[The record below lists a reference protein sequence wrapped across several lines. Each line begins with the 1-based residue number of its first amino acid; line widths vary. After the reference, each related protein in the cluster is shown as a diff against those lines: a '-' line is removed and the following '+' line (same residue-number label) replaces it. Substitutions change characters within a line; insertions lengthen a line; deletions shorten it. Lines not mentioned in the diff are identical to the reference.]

1 MIIFGLLKF
10 IYSEKATKL
19 FVLASQIIGGY
30 FSKFCGLFR
39 IYEFYV
45 LNLACFCEAPKAS
58 KIKCSYGV
66 HKFKPSRLKNI
77 HISLCFVIVSASEF
91 KTFLATAFEFGTP

>member
-19 FVLASQIIGGY
+19 FVLAIQIIGG
-30 FSKFCGLFR
+30 LLR
-39 IYEFYV
+39 IYECYV

-66 HKFKPSRLKNI
+66 HKFKPSREKKI
-77 HISLCFVIVSASEF
+77 HIFLCFVIVSASECE
-91 KTFLATAFEFGTP
+91 TFLATAFEFGTP

>member
-30 FSKFCGLFR
+30 FSKFCGLLR
-39 IYEFYV
+39 IYEFYTNLLV
-45 LNLACFCEAPKAS
+45 EQLVQGGTTSDMLN
-58 KIKCSYGV
+58 KC
-66 HKFKPSRLKNI
+66 KFSDL
-77 HISLCFVIVSASEF
+77 HIQSSQ
-91 KTFLATAFEFGTP
+91 